1 MSNIINK
8 IVANVKQ
15 SNNTTSNYI
24 NSNNIV
30 CIDTSNNRIGINT
43 KNPRYSIDVS
53 NSSSLDNQNI
63 KIFTPILETI
73 SGIITNISST
83 DIISNNQITSTN
95 LTVTGET
102 KLSSLTINSIDFS
115 NQSTSSQSIRL
126 ELGSNNDLS
135 TNKFFINEISSNII
149 DSSNII
155 SKSIILNGDLSYN
168 SSEKPL
174 DIYCNILVPQQF
186 QPTNVSTTEINAT
199 TISGDSLTIT
209 SDVSFL
215 SNVFI
220 SGEISSNFIK
230 ATTVSADNVLSNNR
244 STAIEFIGEFADF
257 SYIRTISL
265 DFIETISGNT
275 LKLLDTEI
283 SSNIITNDI
292 SAKYLLVNDISINN
306 NIQFNPNANT
316 NFSNRNIMDI
326 SEGRCILPKAQ
337 NQPAHENGIMGEII
351 FTTDNQV
358 LNIFDG
364 TTYKQLVLGNDFA
377 NFKLNTTISGNNIN
391 YDMNNG
397 NSIDYS
403 NNLLIG
409 NSNDFKLIPIIFDSS
424 ANNSKFNII
433 SYLDASY
440 LPGLIDISNSELNDK
455 LIEIN
460 ANICLRFINKVPG
473 DVEACTY
480 EFILFDSSKTSLS
493 INDENRVNVNTD
505 ISLVSIKNT
514 ILVIDNSFNF
524 SNSNLTYILRNTQ
537 TNYLY
542 FCIATNSKQDSE
554 TNLNYL
560 SIDSFHCSVKTI

>member
-24 NSNNIV
+24 NTNNIV

-53 NSSSLDNQNI
+53 NSNSLDNQNI
-63 KIFTPILETI
+63 TIFTPILETI
-73 SGIITNISST
+73 SGNITNIISR
-83 DIISNNQITSTN
+83 DISCNNQITSTN
-95 LTVTGET
+95 LKVTGQT
-102 KLSSLTINSIDFS
+102 DLSSLTIGSIDFS
-115 NQSTSSQSIRL
+115 NSSYQGIIL
-126 ELGSNNDLS
+126 EIGSRNDLS

-149 DSSNII
+149 DCSNII

-168 SSEKPL
+168 PGGNPL
-174 DIYCNILVPQQF
+174 DIYCNNLYGNIQPQDI
-186 QPTNVSTTEINAT
+186 STTLLKAT
-199 TISGDSLTIT
+199 TISGDSLTIA
-209 SDVSFL
+209 SDVSFF

-220 SGEISSNFIK
+220 SGEISCNFIK
-230 ATTVSADNVLSNNR
+230 VTTISADSVESINESR
-244 STAIEFIGEFADF
+244 AIKFEGQYADF
-257 SYIRTISL
+257 SYIHTISL
-265 DFIETISGNT
+265 EFVNTISGNT
-275 LKLLDTEI
+275 LKLFNTEI
-283 SSNIITNDI
+283 SNNIITSDI

-306 NIQFNPNANT
+306 KIQFNPNTINSD
-316 NFSNRNIMDI
+316 FSNRNTMDI
-326 SEGRCILPKAQ
+326 SDGRCILPKAES
-337 NQPAHENGIMGEII
+337 QPERENGIMGEII
-351 FTTDNQV
+351 FTTRNQV

-409 NSNDFKLIPIIFDSS
+409 NNDEFKIIPIIFDSS
-424 ANNSKFNII
+424 ANNSKFHIS
-433 SYLDASY
+433 SYLQHSD
-440 LPGLIDISNSELNDK
+440 LPGLIDISNSELDDK

-480 EFILFDSSKTSLS
+480 EFILFDSSKNSL
-493 INDENRVNVNTD
+493 NKNNVNSD

-524 SNSNLTYILRNTQ
+524 SNSNLTYILNNTE

>member
-53 NSSSLDNQNI
+53 NSSSLNNDNI
-63 KIFTPILETI
+63 TIFTPILQTI

-83 DIISNNQITSTN
+83 DIISNNQITSRN

-102 KLSSLTINSIDFS
+102 NLSSLTINSIDFS
-115 NQSTSSQSIRL
+115 NQSTSSQTIKL
-126 ELGSNNDLS
+126 EIGSNNDLS

-155 SKSIILNGDLSYN
+155 SKSISLNGDLSYN
-168 SSEKPL
+168 SNDNPL
-174 DIYCNILVPQQF
+174 NIYCNILSRNF

-199 TISGDSLTIT
+199 TISSDSLNIRY
-209 SDVSFL
+209 DASFL

-244 STAIEFIGEFADF
+244 STATEFIGEFADF
-257 SYIRTISL
+257 SYIYTISL
-265 DFIETISGNT
+265 DFVDTINGKT
-275 LKLLDTEI
+275 LKLLNTEI
-283 SSNIITNDI
+283 SNNIITSDI
-292 SAKYLLVNDISINN
+292 SAKYLFINDISINN
-306 NIQFNPNANT
+306 KIQFNKT
-316 NFSNRNIMDI
+316 ISDFSNRNIMDI

-337 NQPAHENGIMGEII
+337 NQPEKENGIMGEII
-351 FTTDNQV
+351 FTTGNQV

-409 NSNDFKLIPIIFDSS
+409 DSNDFKLIPIIFDSS
-424 ANNSKFNII
+424 ANNSKFYI
-433 SYLDASY
+433 SSY
-440 LPGLIDISNSELNDK
+440 ADNPDLPCLIDISDSELNDK

-460 ANICLRFINKVPG
+460 ANICLRFINKIPG
-473 DVEACTY
+473 DVEACMY

-493 INDENRVNVNTD
+493 INDVNSD
-505 ISLVSIKNT
+505 KSLVSIKNT

-524 SNSNLTYILRNTQ
+524 SNSNLTYILKNPQ

-542 FCIATNSKQDSE
+542 FCIATDSQQNLE

-560 SIDSFHCSVKTI
+560 SIDSFHCSIKTI

>member
-53 NSSSLDNQNI
+53 NSSSLNNENI
-63 KIFTPILETI
+63 TIFTPILETI
-73 SGIITNISST
+73 SGNITNIISK
-83 DIISNNQITSTN
+83 DISCNNQITSTN
-95 LTVTGET
+95 LKVTGQTE
-102 KLSSLTINSIDFS
+102 LSSLTIGSIDFS
-115 NQSTSSQSIRL
+115 NQSTRIEL
-126 ELGSNNDLS
+126 EIGSRNDLS

-149 DSSNII
+149 VCSNI
-155 SKSIILNGDLSYN
+155 SSQIITLNGDLSYN
-168 SSEKPL
+168 LGGNPL
-174 DIYCNILVPQQF
+174 DIYCNTLKPVNF
-186 QPTNVSTTEINAT
+186 QPDDLSTSKIDAT
-199 TISGDSLTIT
+199 TINGASLTIT
-209 SDVSFL
+209 SDVSFF

-220 SGEISSNFIK
+220 SGEISCNFIK
-230 ATTVSADNVLSNNR
+230 ATTISADSVESKNESR
-244 STAIEFIGEFADF
+244 AIKFEGQYADF
-257 SYIRTISL
+257 SYIHTISL
-265 DFIETISGNT
+265 EFVNTISGNT
-275 LKLLDTEI
+275 LKLFNTEI
-283 SSNIITNDI
+283 SNNIITSDI
-292 SAKYLLVNDISINN
+292 SAKYLLVNDILINN
-306 NIQFNPNANT
+306 KIQFNPNTINSD
-316 NFSNRNIMDI
+316 FSNRNTMDI
-326 SEGRCILPKAQ
+326 SNGRCILPKAES
-337 NQPAHENGIMGEII
+337 QPERENGIMGEII
-351 FTTDNQV
+351 FTTGNQV

-409 NSNDFKLIPIIFDSS
+409 NNDEFKIIPIIFDSS
-424 ANNSKFNII
+424 ANNSKFHIS
-433 SYLDASY
+433 SYLQHSD
-440 LPGLIDISNSELNDK
+440 LPGLIDISNSELDDK

-480 EFILFDSSKTSLS
+480 EFILFDSRKDSL
-493 INDENRVNVNTD
+493 NKNNVNSD

-524 SNSNLTYILRNTQ
+524 SNSNLTYILNNTE

>member
-15 SNNTTSNYI
+15 SNNTRDNYI

-53 NSSSLDNQNI
+53 NSNSLNNENI

-73 SGIITNISST
+73 SGNITNISCT

-102 KLSSLTINSIDFS
+102 NLSTLIINSIDFS
-115 NQSTSSQSIRL
+115 NQSTSSQTIKL
-126 ELGSNNDLS
+126 EIGSNNDLS
-135 TNKFFINEISSNII
+135 TNKFFINEISSNNI

-155 SKSIILNGDLSYN
+155 SKGITLNGDLSSN
-168 SSEKPL
+168 NF
-174 DIYCNILVPQQF
+174 IYCRKLIGNIEPQDI
-186 QPTNVSTTEINAT
+186 STTLLEAT
-199 TISGDSLTIT
+199 TISGDSLNIRY
-209 SDVSFL
+209 DASFL

-230 ATTVSADNVLSNNR
+230 ATTVSADNVVSNNR
-244 STAIEFIGEFADF
+244 SQAITFEGQNADF
-257 SYIRTISL
+257 SYIHTISL
-265 DFIETISGNT
+265 EFVNTISGNT
-275 LKLLDTEI
+275 LKLLNTEI
-283 SSNIITNDI
+283 SNNIITSDI

-326 SEGRCILPKAQ
+326 SNGRCILPKAE
-337 NQPAHENGIMGEII
+337 NQPQSQNGIMGEII
-351 FTTDNQV
+351 FTTRNQV

-377 NFKLNTTISGNNIN
+377 NFKLNTTITGNNII

-397 NSIDYS
+397 NSIDNS

-409 NSNDFKLIPIIFDSS
+409 NNNEFKIIPIIFDSS
-424 ANNSKFNII
+424 ANNSKFHIS
-433 SYLDASY
+433 SYLQHSD
-440 LPGLIDISNSELNDK
+440 LPGLIDISNSELDDK

-480 EFILFDSSKTSLS
+480 EFILFDSSKNSL
-493 INDENRVNVNTD
+493 NKDNVNTD

-524 SNSNLTYILRNTQ
+524 SNSNLTYILNKTQ
-537 TNYLY
+537 TKYLY
-542 FCIATNSKQDSE
+542 FCIATDSKQDSE